1 MPVNSRAKGANFERE
16 IGNLLVQDLDLKNP
30 VKRILEQTRTK
41 ELPDLR
47 LGRWCIECKRYG
59 DGGEPPKDW
68 WEQVLR
74 SCAQED
80 ALMPALV
87 YKFNRR
93 PIKVRILAAS
103 INQDITDKMITVD
116 LLWEDFIKIIQ
127 ELFQKDILIHE
138 ERFQV

>member
-16 IGNLLVQDLDLKNP
+16 IGNLLVQDLNLTNP

-59 DGGEPPKDW
+59 DGGEPPKEW

-74 SCAQED
+74 SCSEES
-80 ALMPALV
+80 LMPALI

-93 PIKVRILAAS
+93 PIKVRLLASSLNPA
-103 INQDITDKMITVD
+103 IQNKLITVD
-116 LLWEDFIKIIQ
+116 LLWDDFIEIIDINDQ
-127 ELFQKDILIHE
+127 EIFH
-138 ERFQV
+138 

>member
-16 IGNLLVQDLDLKNP
+16 IGNLLVQDLNLINP

-74 SCAQED
+74 SCSEAS
-80 ALMPALV
+80 LMPALV

-93 PIKVRILAAS
+93 PIKVRLLASS
-103 INQDITDKMITVD
+103 INPNIQNKLVTVD
-116 LLWEDFIKIIQ
+116 LLWDDFIEIIL
-127 ELFQKDILIHE
+127 ELFQKDIQIHE
-138 ERFQV
+138 ETFQV

>member
-1 MPVNSRAKGANFERE
+1 
-16 IGNLLVQDLDLKNP
+16 
-30 VKRILEQTRTK
+30 
-41 ELPDLR
+41 
-47 LGRWCIECKRYG
+47 
-59 DGGEPPKDW
+59 
-68 WEQVLR
+68 
-74 SCAQED
+74 
-80 ALMPALV
+80 MPALV

>member
-16 IGNLLVQDLDLKNP
+16 IGNLLVQDLNLTNP

-59 DGGEPPKDW
+59 DGGEPPKEW

-74 SCAQED
+74 SCSEES
-80 ALMPALV
+80 LIPALI

-93 PIKVRILAAS
+93 PIKVRLLASSLNPA
-103 INQDITDKMITVD
+103 IQNKLITVD
-116 LLWEDFIKIIQ
+116 LLWDDFIFLLK
-127 ELFQKDILIHE
+127 ELYANDIADHE
-138 ERFQV
+138 QID